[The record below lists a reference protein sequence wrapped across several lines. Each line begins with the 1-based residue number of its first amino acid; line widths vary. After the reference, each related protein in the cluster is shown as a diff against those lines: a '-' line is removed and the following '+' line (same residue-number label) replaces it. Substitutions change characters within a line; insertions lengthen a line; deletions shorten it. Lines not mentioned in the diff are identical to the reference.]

1 MKHFIP
7 AGKVIVEEE
16 TVGQTLQRLA
26 KASLP
31 RCEAVQ
37 DKNGNQRCE
46 CGEVLTARA
55 ATRHKRR
62 VCETCAAAMPRLQ
75 SGRRPQ
81 HRCFGCNALLPRL
94 KMKMKNRNLYCK
106 KCLKIKFEIDF

>member
-1 MKHFIP
+1 MN
-7 AGKVIVEEE
+7 GE

-31 RCEAVQ
+31 RCEVAQ
-37 DKNGNQRCE
+37 DTSGSSQRCE
-46 CGEVLTARA
+46 CGEVLTAYA

-62 VCETCAAAMPRLQ
+62 VCETCAAVMPRLQ

-81 HRCFGCNALLPRL
+81 LRCCGCNEITPRR
-94 KMKMKNRNLYCK
+94 KMKMKDGNFYCK
-106 KCLKIKFEIDF
+106 KCLKINFDIDF